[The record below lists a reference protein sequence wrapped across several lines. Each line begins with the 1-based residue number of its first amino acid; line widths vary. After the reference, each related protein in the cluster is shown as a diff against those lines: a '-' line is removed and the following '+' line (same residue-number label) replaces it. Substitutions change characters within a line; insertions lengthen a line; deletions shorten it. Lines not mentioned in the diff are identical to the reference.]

1 MRIPLLIMT
10 LALVACQPAQDRT
23 QIVGHWK
30 TDSVYRYY
38 NGFSQTLREA
48 ASTWSR
54 FEYFA
59 NGKIRERRG
68 DEYHEYLYE
77 WKEPDSLIYRS
88 PEGEVIGQFQL
99 LRLSRSS
106 LVLKKSQPLIFSG
119 EQQERYEI
127 RYFSPWEGQP

>member
-1 MRIPLLIMT
+1 MRSSLIIALIA
-10 LALVACQPAQDRT
+10 LAACQPSQDRAL
-23 QIVGHWK
+23 IVGHWK

-48 ASTWSR
+48 GGTWSR
-54 FEYFA
+54 FEYYA

-99 LRLSRSS
+99 LELGREA
-106 LVLKKSQPLIFSG
+106 LVLKKSQPLLFG
-119 EQQERYEI
+119 GAAQERYEI